1 MIKISFSMYFFVGRN
16 DLKSALGEFKLN
28 SRELNI
34 KLIQSLPILK
44 NKYDD
49 EISWQEGDDTGSH
62 TVFGN
67 VLTPYLVECISL
79 NKQEKIIEIFNILED
94 LLNLHDSYTDEVIAL
109 SVFESILYIFEKRTD
124 LVELLGKESRNIL
137 NNFT

>member
-1 MIKISFSMYFFVGRN
+1 M
-16 DLKSALGEFKLN
+16 N

-34 KLIQSLPILK
+34 RLIQSLPILQK
-44 NKYDD
+44 KYND
-49 EISWQEGDDTGSH
+49 EVSWQEGDDTGSH
-62 TVFGN
+62 TVFGD

-137 NNFT
+137 DSIK